1 MTNLKKYYK
10 YLEKQKDLS
19 KKYIFNLA
27 FRITEK
33 LTNEDIETC
42 ISVLNKEEKELLKRR
57 LLDYKINIKTP
68 EDYEVN
74 RKIYHT
80 IAIILDLAVIKQNR
94 NKNINP

>member
-1 MTNLKKYYK
+1 MTHLKKYYK
-10 YLEKQKDLS
+10 HLEKQKDLS

-27 FRITEK
+27 FRMTEK

-42 ISVLNKEEKELLKRR
+42 ISVLNKEEKELLHRR
-57 LLDYKINIKTP
+57 LLDHKVKMQTP